1 MTGRITKDKLAYE
14 HKHKYKYKYKYKYII
29 VSILSVVVLLMLL
42 YIPAEAKEPQFHL
55 NIADTSLEKGIS
67 TNLVLSVENAQ
78 GAEVVEIQGLNNF
91 DILNKG
97 HSSSTQIINGDIS
110 MADKYTYV
118 IMPVTKGEFSLKGI
132 VKYKGKIYD
141 TNQLGVTVKEGDLLK
156 ENEIKELFIKSIIDR
171 NQIYFG
177 EKFALGFELYSRY
190 NIENFGFVDQL
201 DLTGFISRKISQD
214 KLSANYLQLDGKKYV
229 KYEVEKSILTPTGT
243 GSFTIPAST
252 FQVNVSTGNFFDSSK
267 SVYLQTEPVGIE
279 VKALPLN
286 NQPDNFKGLVGE
298 LDIESS
304 YSKLE
309 VEYGDSLSLKV
320 KLSGNCNLDNLDKI
334 FNTEISG
341 VSIYETEKNS
351 QEEIRNDSY
360 FATKEFEIIIVP
372 DKTGQ
377 IRVPAIEIPYF
388 NTITEQYEKV
398 RIEGA
403 EITVSGEA
411 EVFNQGTKISEPTE
425 LTETIRIEQVNYTLV
440 NNEYLTLT
448 IKKSHLKTVLY
459 MIIIAVLLALIIFFS
474 YKSLR
479 TTDHVLKGI
488 FNKVKKEN
496 DELELYKFLNDMIKY
511 KYNVSLK
518 AVSKERLISQL
529 EDKEILQ
536 DVLDVMDYVE
546 KKKYK
551 KDIAGIDIKDRITK
565 IYKKMI

>member
-1 MTGRITKDKLAYE
+1 MTGRITKDKLAYQ
-14 HKHKYKYKYKYKYII
+14 HKYKYII
-29 VSILSVVVLLMLL
+29 VSLLSVVIFLMFLF
-42 YIPAEAKEPQFHL
+42 IPAEAKETQFHL
-55 NIADTSLEKGIS
+55 NIDNTSLEKGIS

-110 MADKYTYV
+110 MANKYTYL
-118 IMPVTKGEFSLKGI
+118 IMPVTKGEFSLKGR
-132 VKYKGKIYD
+132 VKYKGKLYE
-141 TNQLGVTVKEGDLLK
+141 TNQLLVIVKEGDILNG
-156 ENEIKELFIKSIIDR
+156 NEVKELFIKSIIGRD
-171 NQIYFG
+171 QIYFG

-201 DLTGFISRKISQD
+201 DLTGFISRKISQV
-214 KLSANYLQLDGKKYV
+214 KVSANYLQLEGKKYV

-267 SVYLQTEPVGIE
+267 AVYLQTEPVELE

-298 LDIESS
+298 LEIESS
-304 YSKLE
+304 YSKRE

-351 QEEIRNDSY
+351 QEEIRNGQY
-360 FATKEFEIIIVP
+360 FASKEFEIIIVP
-372 DKTGQ
+372 DKIGQ
-377 IRVPAIEIPYF
+377 IKVPTVEIPYF
-388 NTITEQYEKV
+388 NSKTEQYEKV
-398 RIEGA
+398 KVDGA
-403 EITVSGEA
+403 EIKVMGDA
-411 EVFNQGTKISEPTE
+411 EVFNQRTEISEPTE
-425 LTETIRIEQVNYTLV
+425 PLEAVRIEQVNYTLA
-440 NNEYLTLT
+440 NNEYLLLQ
-448 IKKSHLKTVLY
+448 IKRSHLKTALY
-459 MIIIAVLLALIIFFS
+459 MIIIAVILALIIFSS
-474 YKSLR
+474 YKYWR
-479 TTDHVLKGI
+479 RTDHILKEI

-496 DELELYKFLNDMIKY
+496 DEKEMFRLLNDMIKY
-511 KYNVSLK
+511 KFNVSLK
-518 AVSKERLISQL
+518 AVSKERLLSEI

-536 DVLDVMDYVE
+536 DILDVMDYMD
-546 KKKYK
+546 K
-551 KDIAGIDIKDRITK
+551 KDVARIDIKDRIKK
-565 IYKKMI
+565 IYRQMI